1 MTKNKKKPIVSIIM
15 GSQSDWEFVKP
26 ASDILSEFSIP
37 HESKI
42 ISAHRTPKRHSDF
55 AKNAKKNGIK
65 IILAAAGG
73 AAHLAGVT
81 AAHTSLPV
89 LGLPMSSKLSG
100 LDSLLSTVQMPSGVP
115 VATFAIGSS
124 GSKNAALFAIR
135 ILSLQDT
142 TIAIKLD
149 GYIKKMEKA
158 VPERPKNK

>member
-1 MTKNKKKPIVSIIM
+1 MKKNKKKPVVSIIM

-26 ASDILSEFSIP
+26 ASDILKKFSIP

-42 ISAHRTPKRHSDF
+42 ISAHRTPKRASDF

-100 LDSLLSTVQMPSGVP
+100 LDSLLSTVQMPKGVP
-115 VATFAIGSS
+115 VATMAVGKAGAI
-124 GSKNAALFAIR
+124 NAAILCAE
-135 ILSLQDT
+135 ILSLNNS
-142 TIAIKLD
+142 KLVKLLND
-149 GYIKKMEKA
+149 FKSIGSKL
-158 VPERPKNK
+158 